1 MHNDPEGDL
10 GPFKQLEVHLQRL
23 FFLCRMVQVQVRVVF
38 LVRAAIIPS
47 NCEFAW
53 TRRGQVC

>member
-10 GPFKQLEVHLQRL
+10 GPFKQLEVQLQRL
-23 FFLCRMVQVQVRVVF
+23 FFLCRMVRVQVRVVF

-47 NCEFAW
+47 NCEFA
-53 TRRGQVC
+53 